1 MSGLAFPYAITA
13 SGQTAAA
20 SPADDLANMVLQV
33 LLTPLGARINRP
45 SFGSRLDH
53 MVFAGVGPEL
63 VSAIELLVRSAL
75 TEWLGDRLVIGDI
88 KVVLGESSV
97 SITLAYTPAG
107 GGAPVVQTVVRPL
120 GAG

>member
-1 MSGLAFPYAITA
+1 MSGLAMPYAITA
-13 SGQTAAA
+13 SARTATA

-53 MVFAGVGPEL
+53 MVFAGAGPEL
-63 VSAIELLVRSAL
+63 LSAIELLVRSAL
-75 TEWLGDRLVIGDI
+75 TEWLGDRLVVGDI
-88 KVVLGESSV
+88 KVALGEASV
-97 SITLAYTPAG
+97 IITLAYAPVEG
-107 GGAPVVQTVVRPL
+107 GPSVVQTVVRPL